1 MILLVA
7 FLAILWNIHTRIK
20 QSFTVTW
27 IYSSATFCALLI
39 GVTTTLSSFSQLNTV
54 GSHIAWVLIAVL
66 FVGTSKI
73 NSALIKDT
81 LARANRKIVS
91 IKDNFSWHSVVL
103 CIFATGTLLS
113 GLLYPVRNWDSLWH
127 IMPRV
132 TFWIQHQNY
141 LPFYSPV
148 GQQTSTYPF
157 AAWTLAQIKLTTG
170 GGDIALELVQW
181 VAYLACIGVAAS
193 IARLLGSSTTGQRW
207 VMLLVASTPMALLQ
221 ATTTQYDLLTA
232 YFVLSTAFLVLTLIK
247 HPASNQPNLRLVVQ
261 FLMLGLLIGVG
272 TTTKITFVIMTGP
285 LLLWMAIVYLK
296 KVSLKQYALLL
307 CVVFIT
313 VALLIAPWLQLNYQQ
328 NDGDILGVK
337 ARGNNHILI
346 TDTSIDGIMT
356 NFVRGASTPFG
367 TPIPRI
373 NLAIEHGIEQIAS
386 WFGLD
391 LDSLVNR
398 EQPTIPFGLSSQ
410 ITNHDLA
417 PYPVTMLALIIG
429 GIMVLANRHDDKR
442 QILLPYLACIVISFI
457 AICTLISWQPYIV
470 RTQLGVILLG
480 LPLFGLIGNVSR
492 PKTKTLYTLVV
503 SASIALGIVVLLWN
517 SSAPLVPQKY
527 RPLNPGPSLGYWN
540 ASQQELQFAYALPE
554 AEPLVGR
561 IKASITTK
569 NRTISVGGSN
579 AINLPIYLFMSA
591 IPDALWSYAIPN
603 TGPTTDYYLE
613 VLKLGEAQEQPPEP
627 VSGYR
632 VVDTQLCHD
641 GETHILLRFCERR

>member
-1 MILLVA
+1 M
-7 FLAILWNIHTRIK
+7 
-20 QSFTVTW
+20 
-27 IYSSATFCALLI
+27 FCALLI

-54 GSHIAWVLIAVL
+54 GSHVAWALITLL
-66 FVGTSKI
+66 FVATSKFD
-73 NSALIKDT
+73 SKLIKD
-81 LARANRKIVS
+81 AQAKVNKRVIN
-91 IKDNFSWHSVVL
+91 IKENLSWHSVVL

-157 AAWTLAQIKLTTG
+157 AAWTLVQVKLTTG

-181 VAYLACIGVAAS
+181 VAYLASIGVAAS

-232 YFVLSTAFLVLTLIK
+232 YFALSTAFLILTLIK
-247 HPASNQPNLRLVVQ
+247 QLTSNQPNTQLVVQ

-272 TTTKITFVIMTGP
+272 TNTKITYLIMTGP
-285 LLLWMAIVYLK
+285 LLLWMAVVYLK
-296 KVSLKQYALLL
+296 KVPFKQYALLL
-307 CVVFIT
+307 CVVLIT
-313 VALLIAPWLQLNYQQ
+313 VAPLIAPWLQLNYQQ
-328 NDGDILGVK
+328 HDGDILGVN

-346 TDTSIDGIMT
+346 TDRSVDGILT
-356 NFVRGASTPFG
+356 NFIRGSTTPFG
-367 TPIPRI
+367 TPIPRV
-373 NLAIEHGIEQIAS
+373 NLAFEHGIEQIAS
-386 WFGLD
+386 WLRLD

-417 PYPVTMLALIIG
+417 PYPVTMVALLLG
-429 GIMVLANRHDDKR
+429 GIMALTSRHDDRR
-442 QILLPYLACIVISFI
+442 QILLPYLACVMISFV
-457 AICTLISWQPYIV
+457 AICTLISWQPYMV

-480 LPLFGLIGNVSR
+480 LPLFGLVDNASK
-492 PKTKTLYTLVV
+492 PKTNTVYALIVL
-503 SASIALGIVVLLWN
+503 ASCALGIVVLLWN
-517 SSAPLVPQKY
+517 SSAPLVSQKF

-540 ASQQELQFAYALPE
+540 ASQQELQFAYALPD
-554 AEPLVGR
+554 AEPLVAR
-561 IKASITTK
+561 IKVNTNTK
-569 NRTISVGGSN
+569 DRTISVGGSN
-579 AINLPIYLFMSA
+579 AINLPIYLFMHA
-591 IPDALWSYAIPN
+591 ISGAQWSYAIPN
-603 TGPTTDYYLE
+603 TNPTTDYYLE
-613 VLKLGEAQEQPPEP
+613 VLKLDDAKVQLPEP
-627 VSGYR
+627 VSGYS

-641 GETHILLRFCERR
+641 GETHILLRFCKRL